1 MVMMFVDMKA
11 AFNSMDREILLKDN
25 ERKREMKEGCGFW
38 KKVLVVRC
46 EEVLKETMSRVR
58 VGEEKGED
66 FE

>member
-11 AFNSMDREILLKDN
+11 AFDSMDREILLKDI
-25 ERKREMKEGCGFW
+25 ERKREMKEN
-38 KKVLVVRC
+38 LVVRC

-66 FE
+66 FEQIGG